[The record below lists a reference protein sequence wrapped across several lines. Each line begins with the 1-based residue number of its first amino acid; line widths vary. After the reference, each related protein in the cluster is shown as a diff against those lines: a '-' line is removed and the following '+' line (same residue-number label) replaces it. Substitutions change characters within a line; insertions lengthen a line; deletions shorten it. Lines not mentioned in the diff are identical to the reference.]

1 MRAPF
6 IPQEQR
12 LRSRAWSRALARW
25 CAGVPWPSPPFP
37 ASCPCRQHHH
47 SVSNAPSSN
56 RTGPF
61 RSSGFPTVFTAWRA
75 EAMHDRAVELVEP
88 RLLEEGGRECP
99 KALATSFVLPPQEVH
114 ELGVDV
120 RVHLLEM
127 PVGVAEAG
135 GLTPAPKTRVQR
147 PNFRLE
153 TVEVIVPDRIADL
166 VSDAAHRF
174 RRRPAIA
181 EASFRVAAHRHEP
194 KVHPEKVESIG
205 GVDSTRLLR
214 AQGQTQAPDDVLQ
227 PAKPRL
233 RVSSAENH
241 QVVTVA
247 NQFRS
252 AHPRLPFDVE
262 SMQICVRDQWRN
274 HTALWRTRDHR
285 PHGSVFQDARLQ
297 PSTNKAQYPRVT
309 DTPSNRGD
317 QALMGQRVKARFQ
330 ISVDD
335 LTRAP
340 RDIRLNLADGFAGA
354 PLRTEAVRA
363 VAEVRFQDGFN
374 HQFDCRLYDAVANRR
389 NAEPTTLVRFSRLRD
404 VHPSDVRVFCARRAS
419 RRCPAR
425 GRGRPRQR
433 SRPGPA
439 SETGSSTPGLP
450 SPPRPAAPGTLVDS
464 CLSRYPP
471 ASVSSIVL
479 PLARLFLPIIP
490 LDYTL
495 RNGT

>member
-1 MRAPF
+1 MSREPLFGARQKLPTALPAREADHRERATAVVRSTYVREAQEVERLGSF
-6 IPQEQR
+6 IVCR
-12 LRSRAWSRALARW
+12 LRLGGEAPEEQQPRLVVGQLQVESREPPPQISVEPFRVPLVLETRHKWSRALARW

-127 PVGVAEAG
+127 PVGVPDAEV
-135 GLTPAPKTRVQR
+135 LTPAPKNRVQR
-147 PNFRLE
+147 PNFLLE
-153 TVEVIVPDRIADL
+153 TVEVILRDRIADL

-330 ISVDD
+330 ISVGDV
-335 LTRAP
+335 TRAS
-340 RDIRLNLADGFAGA
+340 RYIRLNLADGFA
-354 PLRTEAVRA
+354 
-363 VAEVRFQDGFN
+363 
-374 HQFDCRLYDAVANRR
+374 
-389 NAEPTTLVRFSRLRD
+389 S
-404 VHPSDVRVFCARRAS
+404 
-419 RRCPAR
+419 
-425 GRGRPRQR
+425 
-433 SRPGPA
+433 
-439 SETGSSTPGLP
+439 
-450 SPPRPAAPGTLVDS
+450 
-464 CLSRYPP
+464 
-471 ASVSSIVL
+471 
-479 PLARLFLPIIP
+479 
-490 LDYTL
+490 
-495 RNGT
+495 